1 MTDQALT
8 EASRQTRN
16 ILIAVALGIAVG
28 LAINFSKAALPW
40 LDTVLVQTVFKLVG
54 DLFRNALSLLVVPLV
69 FFSLTAGVAS
79 LKDPAELGRL
89 GWKIIALYLLTTA
102 VAIAMA
108 LFLATTLQ
116 PGVGVDQATT
126 VYTPPAA
133 PPSLLSTLTGMVTTN
148 PMRSLAEGN
157 MLQVIVFCILLGL
170 ALVMSGE
177 PGRRAAAQVQDWSE
191 VVMRLVTIV
200 MWFAPI
206 GVFALLAREIGTLG
220 FDTIIKL
227 IKYFLLVLAA
237 QAIQL
242 FVAFPVMLRLG
253 GLSPGPWLRKMRE
266 VWLYAFSTSSSN
278 ATLPVNLRV
287 VETRLGASPGVA
299 AFALPLGAT
308 INMNGTAIMQG
319 IATVFIAQVYG
330 IELTLVQL
338 LTVVGMATLAAVG
351 TAGVPSAGIVML
363 ASVLTQVGLPVEGIA
378 LILAVD
384 RLLDMARTVVNV
396 SGDAAVTCIVARM
409 EGELDQNVYRGP

>member
-1 MTDQALT
+1 MTDVVLAK
-8 EASRQTRN
+8 ASQQTRH
-16 ILIAVALGIAVG
+16 ILYAVALGIVVG
-28 LAINFSKAALPW
+28 LAINFSKAAAPW
-40 LDTVLVQTVFKLVG
+40 LDTWLVQTVFKFIG
-54 DLFRNALSLLVVPLV
+54 DVFRNGLSLLVVPLV

-79 LKDPAELGRL
+79 LKEPAELGRL

-102 VAIAMA
+102 VAVAMA
-108 LFLATTLQ
+108 LFLALAVQ
-116 PGVGVDQATT
+116 PGAGVDQAITAF
-126 VYTPPAA
+126 TPPAA
-133 PPSLLSTLTGMVTTN
+133 PPTLIATLTSMVTSN
-148 PMRSLAEGN
+148 PVRSMAEGN
-157 MLQVIVFCILLGL
+157 MLQIIVFAVMLGM

-177 PGRRAAAQVQDWSE
+177 AGKRATRQIEDWSD

-206 GVFALLAREIGTLG
+206 GVFALLAREVATLG
-220 FDTIIKL
+220 FDTILKL
-227 IKYFLLVLAA
+227 INYFMLVLFALLFQLLV
-237 QAIQL
+237 
-242 FVAFPVMLRLG
+242 VFPVMLRLG
-253 GLSPGPWLRKMRE
+253 GLAPGPWLRKMRE

-287 VETRLGASPGVA
+287 TEQRLGASNRVA
-299 AFALPLGAT
+299 SFALPLGAT
-308 INMNGTAIMQG
+308 VNMNGTAIMQG

-384 RLLDMARTVVNV
+384 RLLDMVRTVVNV
-396 SGDAAVTCIVARM
+396 SGDAAVTCLVAKT
-409 EGELDQNVYRGP
+409 EGELDLKVYRGP

>member
-79 LKDPAELGRL
+79 LKEPAELGRL
-89 GWKIIALYLLTTA
+89 GWKIIVLYLLTTA

-116 PGVGVDQATT
+116 PGVGIDQATT

-330 IELTLVQL
+330 VELTLVQL

-409 EGELDQNVYRGP
+409 EGELDQDVYRAP

>member
-1 MTDQALT
+1 MTDQALA

-16 ILIAVALGIAVG
+16 ILIAVVLGIAVG

-54 DLFRNALSLLVVPLV
+54 DVFRNGLSLLVVPLV

-79 LKDPAELGRL
+79 LKEPAELGRM
-89 GWKIIALYLLTTA
+89 GWKIIGLYLLTTA

-108 LFLATTLQ
+108 LFLAVTLQ
-116 PGVGVDQATT
+116 PGVGVDQAT
-126 VYTPPAA
+126 VAYTPPAD
-133 PPSLLSTLTGMVTTN
+133 PPSLLATLTSMVTTN
-148 PMRSLAEGN
+148 PARSLAEGN
-157 MLQVIVFCILLGL
+157 MLQIIVFSVLLGL
-170 ALVMSGE
+170 ALVMSGA
-177 PGRRAAAQVQDWSE
+177 PGKRATAQVQDWSE
-191 VVMRLVTIV
+191 VVMRLVNIV

-206 GVFALLAREIGTLG
+206 GVFALLAREIATLG
-220 FDTIIKL
+220 FDTILKL
-227 IKYFLLVLAA
+227 IKYFLLVLSA
-237 QAIQL
+237 QALQL
-242 FVAFPVMLRLG
+242 FVAFPIMLRLG
-253 GLSPGPWLRKMRE
+253 GLPPGPWLRKMRE

-278 ATLPVNLRV
+278 ATLPVNIRV
-287 VETRLGASPGVA
+287 TETRLGASPQVA

-409 EGELDQNVYRGP
+409 EGELDEGVYRSA

>member
-1 MTDQALT
+1 MTDQALAD
-8 EASRQTRN
+8 ASRQTRN
-16 ILIAVALGIAVG
+16 ILIAVVLGIAVG

-54 DLFRNALSLLVVPLV
+54 DLFRNGLSLLVVPLV

-79 LKDPAELGRL
+79 LKEPSELGRL

-108 LFLATTLQ
+108 LFLAMTLQ
-116 PGVGVDQATT
+116 PGVGIDQATT
-126 VYTPPAA
+126 AYAPPAA
-133 PPSLLSTLTGMVTTN
+133 PPSLLATLTGMVTTN
-148 PMRSLAEGN
+148 PARSLAEGN

-170 ALVMSGE
+170 ALVMSGA
-177 PGRRAAAQVQDWSE
+177 PGRRAATQVQDWSE

-206 GVFALLAREIGTLG
+206 GVFALLAREIATLG
-220 FDTIIKL
+220 FDTILKL

-242 FVAFPVMLRLG
+242 FVAFPIMLRLG
-253 GLSPGPWLRKMRE
+253 GLSPLPWLRKMRE

-287 VETRLGASPGVA
+287 TETRLGASPAVA

-319 IATVFIAQVYG
+319 VATVFIAQVYG
-330 IELTLVQL
+330 VELTLVQL

-409 EGELDQNVYRGP
+409 EGELDEKVYRAP

>member
-1 MTDQALT
+1 MTDQALAD
-8 EASRQTRN
+8 ASRQTRN
-16 ILIAVALGIAVG
+16 ILIAVVLGIAVG
-28 LAINFSKAALPW
+28 LVINFTKAALPW

-54 DLFRNALSLLVVPLV
+54 DVFRNGLSLLVVPLV

-79 LKDPAELGRL
+79 LKEPSELGRL

-108 LFLATTLQ
+108 LFLAITVQ

-126 VYTPPAA
+126 AFKPPAD
-133 PPSLLSTLTGMVTTN
+133 PPSLLATLTGMVTTN
-148 PMRSLAEGN
+148 PARSLAEGN

-177 PGRRAAAQVQDWSE
+177 PGRRATAQVQDWSE

-206 GVFALLAREIGTLG
+206 GVFALLAREIATLG

-242 FVAFPVMLRLG
+242 FVAFPIMLRLG
-253 GLSPGPWLRKMRE
+253 GLSPAPWLRKMRE

-287 VETRLGASPGVA
+287 VETRLGASPQVA

-409 EGELDQNVYRGP
+409 EGELDEKVYRSP

>member
-1 MTDQALT
+1 MTDQALAD
-8 EASRQTRN
+8 ASRQTRN
-16 ILIAVALGIAVG
+16 ILIAVALGIGVG

-40 LDTVLVQTVFKLVG
+40 LDAVLVQTVFKLVG
-54 DLFRNALSLLVVPLV
+54 DLFRNGLSLLVVPLV

-79 LKDPAELGRL
+79 LKEPSELGRL
-89 GWKIIALYLLTTA
+89 GWKVIALYLLTTA

-108 LFLATTLQ
+108 LLLAITLQ
-116 PGVGVDQATT
+116 PGAGVDQATT
-126 VYTPPAA
+126 AYTPPGA
-133 PPSLLSTLTGMVTTN
+133 PPSLLATLTGMVTTN
-148 PMRSLAEGN
+148 PARSLAEGN

-177 PGRRAAAQVQDWSE
+177 PGKRATAQVNDWSE
-191 VVMRLVTIV
+191 VVMKLVTIV

-206 GVFALLAREIGTLG
+206 GVFALLAREIATLG

-227 IKYFLLVLAA
+227 IKYFMLVLAA

-242 FVAFPVMLRLG
+242 FVAFPIMLRLG

-278 ATLPVNLRV
+278 ATLPVNIRV
-287 VETRLGASPGVA
+287 VETRLGASPGVT

-319 IATVFIAQVYG
+319 VATVFIAQVYG
-330 IELTLVQL
+330 VDLTLVQL

-409 EGELDQNVYRGP
+409 EGELDETVYRGP

>member
-1 MTDQALT
+1 MTDQALADAART
-8 EASRQTRN
+8 TRH
-16 ILIAVALGIAVG
+16 ILIAVVLGIGVG

-40 LDTVLVQTVFKLVG
+40 LDTFLVQTVFKLVG
-54 DLFRNALSLLVVPLV
+54 DLFRNGLSLLVVPLV

-79 LKDPAELGRL
+79 LKEPSELGRL

-108 LFLATTLQ
+108 LFLAVTLQ

-126 VYTPPAA
+126 AFKPPAD
-133 PPSLLSTLTGMVTTN
+133 PPSLLATLTGMVTTN
-148 PMRSLAEGN
+148 PARSLAEGN
-157 MLQVIVFCILLGL
+157 MLQIIVFSVLLGL
-170 ALVMSGE
+170 ALVMSG
-177 PGRRAAAQVQDWSE
+177 PAGKRATGQINDWSE

-206 GVFALLAREIGTLG
+206 GVFALLAREIATLG
-220 FDTIIKL
+220 FDTILKL
-227 IKYFLLVLAA
+227 IKYFLLVLVA

-242 FVAFPVMLRLG
+242 FVAFPIMLRLG
-253 GLSPGPWLRKMRE
+253 GLSPLPWLRKMRE

-278 ATLPVNLRV
+278 ATLPINLRV
-287 VETRLGASPGVA
+287 TEQRLGASPQVA

-308 INMNGTAIMQG
+308 VNMNGTAIMQG

-330 IELTLVQL
+330 IELTMVQL

-396 SGDAAVTCIVARM
+396 SGDSAVTCIVAKA
-409 EGELDQNVYRGP
+409 EGELDEAVYRSP

>member
-1 MTDQALT
+1 MTDQALA

-16 ILIAVALGIAVG
+16 ILIAVVLGIAVG

-54 DLFRNALSLLVVPLV
+54 DVFRNGLSLLVVPLV

-79 LKDPAELGRL
+79 LKEPAELGRM
-89 GWKIIALYLLTTA
+89 GWKIIGLYLLTTA

-108 LFLATTLQ
+108 LFLAVTLQ
-116 PGVGVDQATT
+116 PGVGVDQAT
-126 VYTPPAA
+126 VAYTPPAD
-133 PPSLLSTLTGMVTTN
+133 PPSLLATLTSMVTTN
-148 PMRSLAEGN
+148 PARSLAEGN
-157 MLQVIVFCILLGL
+157 MLQIIIFSVLLGL
-170 ALVMSGE
+170 ALVMSGA
-177 PGRRAAAQVQDWSE
+177 PGKRATAQVADWSE

-206 GVFALLAREIGTLG
+206 GVFALLAREIATLG
-220 FDTIIKL
+220 FDTILKL
-227 IKYFLLVLAA
+227 IKYFVLVLGTLAL
-237 QAIQL
+237 QL
-242 FVAFPVMLRLG
+242 FVVMPLMLRLG
-253 GLSPGPWLRKMRE
+253 GLSPLPWLRKMRE

-278 ATLPVNLRV
+278 ATLPVNIRV
-287 VETRLGASPGVA
+287 TETRLGASPQVA

-319 IATVFIAQVYG
+319 VATVFIAQVYG

-409 EGELDQNVYRGP
+409 EGELDEGVYRSA